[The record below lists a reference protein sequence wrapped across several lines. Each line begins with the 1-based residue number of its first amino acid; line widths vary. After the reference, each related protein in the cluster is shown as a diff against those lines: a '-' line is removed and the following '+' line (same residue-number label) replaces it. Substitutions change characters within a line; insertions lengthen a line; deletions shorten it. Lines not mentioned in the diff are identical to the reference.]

1 MKQDV
6 VREGWRS
13 LLKREWIPTLTI
25 LLGGVLLQS
34 MNVLMLTTVLPSI
47 VGELGGV
54 TMLSWP
60 TTAYLASSIVAASCV
75 GVLST
80 ALGARRVYC
89 VGVAIFGMG
98 AALCS
103 LAPAMGWIAAGRL
116 IQGFGGGLEAAVAY
130 VLVRG
135 TFPEHMWSRTIALMS
150 TSWSMSVLIGP
161 LVGGTFAHFASWR
174 GAFVASAATAVVL
187 ATAAFFVLSPVTA
200 ARPAS
205 SARVPL
211 GRVALICLAIAA
223 TSVTSAVGS
232 SFLKLG
238 LIVTAI
244 ASFVAMLRL
253 DRLASPRLL
262 PSDAFSWRTS
272 TGVGLWLALLL
283 CINFS
288 PLQIY
293 VPMFLQQLHGFDPLS
308 AGFTVASASLGWSA
322 ASLLTA
328 GVSARWA
335 DRLMLIGPAIMGAS
349 LAAIG
354 LLGPNGAAPVVL
366 LVVAIAM
373 LGAGIG
379 QCWPLVAH
387 RIMDSAKAGDEV
399 VAASSVPTIQQM
411 GFAFGA
417 AIAGLIASASGLS
430 AATADATM
438 VQAAFWVSASFVV
451 SAMLALAAGLRLR
464 ALRKAQAGL
473 S

>member
-1 MKQDV
+1 MEQDK

-13 LLKREWIPTLTI
+13 LLRREWIPTLAI

-54 TMLSWP
+54 AMLSWP

-80 ALGARRVYC
+80 AFGARTVYC
-89 VGVAIFGMG
+89 AGVAIFGLG
-98 AALCS
+98 AVLCS
-103 LAPAMGWIAAGRL
+103 LAPAMGWIVAGRL

-135 TFPEHMWSRTIALMS
+135 TFPEHVWSRTIALMS

-161 LVGGTFAHFASWR
+161 LVGGTFAHFGSWR
-174 GAFVASAATAVVL
+174 GAFVASAAIAIVL
-187 ATAAFFVLSPVTA
+187 ATAAFFVLPPVTT
-200 ARPAS
+200 ARQTSPA
-205 SARVPL
+205 RLPL

-223 TSVTSAVGS
+223 TSAASVVGS
-232 SFLKLG
+232 LVLKLG
-238 LIVTAI
+238 LIATAI
-244 ASFVAMLRL
+244 LSFIVMLRL
-253 DRLASPRLL
+253 DRLAAPRLL
-262 PSDAFSWRTS
+262 PSDAFLWRTG

-283 CINFS
+283 CITFS

-308 AGFTVASASLGWSA
+308 AGFAVASASLGWSI
-322 ASLLTA
+322 ASLATA
-328 GVSARWA
+328 GVSRRWS
-335 DRLMLIGPAIMGAS
+335 DRLMLIGPTLMGLS
-349 LAAIG
+349 LAAIA
-354 LLGPNGAAPVVL
+354 LLGPDSTASNFL
-366 LVVAIAM
+366 LIPAIAM

-417 AIAGLIASASGLS
+417 AIAGLIANASGLS
-430 AATADATM
+430 AAIPDTTM
-438 VQAAFWVSASFVV
+438 VQAAFWVPASFVV
-451 SAMLALAAGLRLR
+451 SAILALAAGLRLH
-464 ALRKAQAGL
+464 GL
-473 S
+473 HRP